1 MTVENLIC
9 IVLGAVSHWAICI
22 AMRKPSIAT
31 PNDCAEAVGRKLIDH
46 ARKVIFRAKFLG
58 TGGESKAEGV
68 LKIDGT
74 TVKVHMVVDGVDA
87 VEGVG
92 G

>member
-1 MTVENLIC
+1 MTIENLIC
-9 IVLGAVSHWAICI
+9 IALGAVSHWAIC
-22 AMRKPSIAT
+22 AAWRKPAAVTID
-31 PNDCAEAVGRKLIDH
+31 DCAEAVGRKLIDH

-58 TGGESKAEGV
+58 TGGESKAEGL

>member
-1 MTVENLIC
+1 MTADNLLC
-9 IVLGAVSHWAICI
+9 IALGAVSHWAICV
-22 AMRKPSIAT
+22 ALLKPSVTI
-31 PNDCAEAVGRKLIDH
+31 DDGAEAIGRKLIDN

-58 TGGESKAEGV
+58 SGCESQATGV

-74 TVKVHMVVDGVDA
+74 TVKVHMVVDGADA